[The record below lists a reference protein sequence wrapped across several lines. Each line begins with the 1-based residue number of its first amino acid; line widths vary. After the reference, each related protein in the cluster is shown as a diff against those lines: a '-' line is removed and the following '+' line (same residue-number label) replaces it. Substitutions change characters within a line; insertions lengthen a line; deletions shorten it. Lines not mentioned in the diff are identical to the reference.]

1 MFALRRVA
9 ALVLGQDNSLQGL
22 HAELEALAVPVTN
35 AQCRSCPDPCYEEH
49 EGYPKF
55 DVDMESHMLGS
66 VKPYRRQLV
75 ISTGKIDW
83 DREVTD
89 TKGSL
94 AAFLSQVE
102 HRRLHASHPRRPSV
116 TAISRSPP
124 NDSILLQEKVH
135 SIVSPHN
142 PLTSS
147 SPPPSHGTSGVFN
160 ATDSKRISILNGSH
174 NTLCHDPDY
183 ETILVFP
190 DYKLVTE
197 VPRSVEGA
205 QNLWDTC
212 VDPELGRAG
221 GLLEKSPFNSWVI
234 PYACVILLCSHKK
247 RDKRCSIAAAKL
259 EHAFTQTL
267 ESKGWTVDTQ
277 LEHPMDEPLEEFVGS
292 HEQQEENVIQR
303 LQELQGVKKALIIRN
318 SHIGGHRYAGNC
330 IIYTPQGAGVWY
342 GRVST
347 HEVESIVANTIEDGL
362 VLPKLLRG
370 GVNISRPGC
379 SNLHDW

>member
-1 MFALRRVA
+1 MQNSRHRQCQSPTPSAGPVQI
-9 ALVLGQDNSLQGL
+9 LVMKVKFLFLG
-22 HAELEALAVPVTN
+22 LAFYLI
-35 AQCRSCPDPCYEEH
+35 CSSSGH

-66 VKPYRRQLV
+66 VKPYRRQVITYFVFACLLFSSRVQLV

-94 AAFLSQVE
+94 AAFLAQVE
-102 HRRLHASHPRRPSV
+102 HRKVHASHPRRPSV
-116 TAISRSPP
+116 TAISLSPP
-124 NDSILLQEKVH
+124 DDSILLQEKVC

-142 PLTSS
+142 PLPPS
-147 SPPPSHGTSGVFN
+147 SPPPAHNTSGVFN

-221 GLLEKSPFNSWVI
+221 GVLEKSPFNSWVI
-234 PYACVILLCSHKK
+234 PYACVILLCEAFFF
-247 RDKRCSIAAAKL
+247 CSR
-259 EHAFTQTL
+259 FTSSLLTY
-267 ESKGWTVDTQ
+267 S
-277 LEHPMDEPLEEFVGS
+277 
-292 HEQQEENVIQR
+292 
-303 LQELQGVKKALIIRN
+303 VKN
-318 SHIGGHRYAGNC
+318 
-330 IIYTPQGAGVWY
+330 
-342 GRVST
+342 
-347 HEVESIVANTIEDGL
+347 
-362 VLPKLLRG
+362 
-370 GVNISRPGC
+370 
-379 SNLHDW
+379 

>member
-9 ALVLGQDNSLQGL
+9 ALVLGQDNSPQGL
-22 HAELEALAVPVTN
+22 HAELEASAVPVTN
-35 AQCRSCPDPCYEEH
+35 AQCRSCPDPCDEGQISSSRRH

-66 VKPYRRQLV
+66 VKTLV

-94 AAFLSQVE
+94 AAFLAQVE
-102 HRRLHASHPRRPSV
+102 HRKQHASHPRRPSK
-116 TAISRSPP
+116 
-124 NDSILLQEKVH
+124 N
-135 SIVSPHN
+135 
-142 PLTSS
+142 
-147 SPPPSHGTSGVFN
+147 TSGVFN
-160 ATDSKRISILNGSH
+160 ATDSKRVSILNGSH

-221 GLLEKSPFNSWVI
+221 GVLEKSPFNSWVI

-277 LEHPMDEPLEEFVGS
+277 LEHPMDDPLEEFVGS
-292 HEQQEENVIQR
+292 PEEQEENIIR
-303 LQELQGVKKALIIRN
+303 HLQELQGVKKALIIRN

-347 HEVESIVANTIEDGL
+347 HEVDSIVTNTIEDGL

-379 SNLHDW
+379 SRLHDW